1 MTNSMSAAEFRKHR
15 FKGRGRGRKPK
26 GTMNKMEAAYLAHL
40 QDDPTIAY
48 VGFET
53 VTLKLAHDCRY
64 TVDFVVVRTDGTI
77 ELHEVKGFMEDDAL
91 VKLKVC
97 ATVFW
102 MFPLFLV
109 TGKPGAWKVE
119 EVKVA

>member
-1 MTNSMSAAEFRKHR
+1 MTNSMSAAEFRKR
-15 FKGRGRGRKPK
+15 GSFARGRGRKPK
-26 GTMNKMEAAYLAHL
+26 GTMNKMETAYLAHL
-40 QDDPTIAY
+40 QANPQIVHVA
-48 VGFET
+48 FEA

-64 TVDFVVVRTDGTI
+64 TPDFLVQWEDGTI